1 MKTKVM
7 YLATKV
13 TVAVVLVALLA
24 VEALAGEK
32 PEVKVIPHSSDRAV
46 VTFVNTTD
54 DAYTELSIEDLDGSV
69 IYFKEDR
76 INEKVYSKLF
86 NFENLEDGSYKVV
99 AKSNFGE
106 KEILFSVSNNT
117 VNVVKE
123 ESSNK
128 PFVKLD
134 GNLLKVSYLNKSLSD
149 TFLTLYGEDGEV
161 FKKKLGKD
169 FSITAGFDIAK
180 LAKGTY
186 SANINNGSN
195 SYSYQFN
202 K

>member
-32 PEVKVIPHSSDRAV
+32 PEVKVIPHSTDRAV
-46 VTFVNTTD
+46 VFVNNAD
-54 DAYTELSIEDLDGSV
+54 DVYTELSIEDLNGSV
-69 IYFKEDR
+69 IYYKEGR
-76 INEKVYSKLF
+76 IEDKVYSKLF
-86 NFENLEDGSYKVV
+86 DFKNLEEGSYKVV
-99 AKSNFGE
+99 AKNNFGE

-123 ESSNK
+123 ESSVK
-128 PFVKLD
+128 PFVKIEGD
-134 GNLLKVSYLNKSLSD
+134 VLKLSYLNESLSD
-149 TFLTLYGEDGEV
+149 TYLSLYNEDGEV
-161 FKKKLGKD
+161 FTKKLGKD
-169 FSITAGFDIAK
+169 FNITTGFDIKK

-186 SANINNGSN
+186 SANIINGSN
-195 SYSYQFN
+195 TYSYQFN